1 MREKRLYLIV
11 ALLFPIIILIGFGK
25 TYYLKPFVTA
35 PPLASWLVEL
45 HAVLMT
51 AWVVLFIAQVFL
63 IRTKRIR
70 VHQRLGYASIAL
82 AVLILFIGFFTAIAA
97 AKNGAGSIAPPPD
110 IPRLSFLAVPMFDL
124 VMFAILF
131 SAAVYYRKRSAD
143 HKRLMLLTMINFLP
157 PAIAR
162 FPIPGWMALGP
173 VVFFGIPILLI
184 LFAVGYDR
192 LQNGKFNKIFVYGAL
207 LLIAS
212 FPLRLA
218 IMGTET
224 WMAFANW
231 LTGFSLV

>member
-11 ALLFPIIILIGFGK
+11 AILTPIIILIGFGR
-25 TYYLKPFVTA
+25 TYYLKPFTSA

-45 HAVLMT
+45 HGIVMT

-63 IRTKRIR
+63 IRSKRIR

-82 AVLILFIGFFTAIAA
+82 ALLILVIGFFTAIAS
-97 AKNGAGSIAPPPD
+97 AKNGAASTPPE

-124 VMFAILF
+124 VMFVILF
-131 SAAVYYRKRSAD
+131 SAAVYYRKKAAD

-162 FPIPGWMALGP
+162 FPIPGWMSLGP
-173 VVFFGIPILLI
+173 IVFFGIPTLLLI
-184 LFAVGYDR
+184 FALTYDR
-192 LQNGKFNKIFVYGAL
+192 LQYGKFNRVFVYGAL

-212 FPLRLA
+212 YPFRLA
-218 IMGTET
+218 IMGTDA

-231 LTGFSLV
+231 VIGFSLV